1 MPRIEW
7 DKTGE
12 KLFETGIDRGV
23 LYVYDASNNIDGHY
37 GPAVAWNGLTS
48 VTETPSGAESNKQ
61 YADNGIYANLRG
73 VEEFGGT
80 IEAFMSPDE
89 FDQCDG
95 QATVNGINISG
106 QSRKAFGLAYRTIEG
121 NDTEGLDYG
130 YKIHL
135 VYGATASPS
144 DRTYE
149 TVNESPE
156 AGSLSWEYDTV
167 PVSVTIDG
175 VTRKTSLLT
184 FSSKDVDANK
194 LKTFEDILYGTEG
207 TGGTEGTEGYLPLP
221 DAVIAHFKS

>member
-1 MPRIEW
+1 MPKRITW
-7 DKTGE
+7 DEIGE

-23 LYVYDASNNIDGHY
+23 LYPYDASNNVDSHY

-48 VTETPSGAESNKQ
+48 VTETPSGADSNKQ

-80 IEAFMSPDE
+80 IEAFMAPDE
-89 FDQCDG
+89 FAECDG
-95 QATVNGINISG
+95 QKRISG
-106 QSRKAFGLAYRTIEG
+106 VRVSGQTRRAFGLSYRTIEG
-121 NDTEGLDYG
+121 NDTEGLDFG

-167 PVSVTIDG
+167 PVPITIDG
-175 VTRKTSLLT
+175 VEKKTSLLT
-184 FSSKDVDANK
+184 IASREVGSEAMEALEDV
-194 LKTFEDILYGTEG
+194 LYGTNNAD
-207 TGGTEGTEGYLPLP
+207 GYLPLP
-221 DAVIAHFKS
+221 DDVIALIQQHSN